1 MSQPIEEHEI
11 SRRLR
16 ELPRETAPRG
26 FTRDVLRRL
35 DEPRT
40 DTKSVRPWTWQW
52 AGAAVAA
59 ALVLGLGLGTWFQPL
74 GGGDSVDESK
84 APTELAAGPADSRDR
99 DAARARL
106 EALQAEH
113 RRLAQELEELHDLTR
128 ENEPFVYLG
137 GDEQVDFVYGLDAP
151 SRNGYENARNLNLY

>member
-16 ELPRETAPRG
+16 ELPRETAPPG

-40 DTKSVRPWTWQW
+40 ESKSPRPWSWQW

-59 ALVLGLGLGTWFQPL
+59 ALVLGLGLGTWLDPL
-74 GGGDSVDESK
+74 GEGESVDETQTPAK
-84 APTELAAGPADSRDR
+84 LAAGSEDVREG
-99 DAARARL
+99 ARARL

-113 RRLAQELEELHDLTR
+113 RRLAQEMEELRDLTR
-128 ENEPFVYLG
+128 ESEPFLYLG
-137 GDEQVDFVYGLDAP
+137 GDEQVDFVYGLDEP